1 MFREEGIMSRQ
12 FKEFKIEDVLDWQ
25 PQIEIDPLKLIDLSI
40 VSNTKY
46 PFYGQAT
53 KNNGIIGYFSLTER
67 VLNNK
72 NGKPTILIHSNNQ
85 NIVYL
90 ESPFYL
96 KDGHGATS
104 VLQSDFL
111 NLKSALYIITAIRKA
126 IETRF
131 TYNSKATKIALKNTN
146 IFLPIASDGSID
158 YSYMEERISKLEEE
172 CISELEEERKSALEA
187 YLDVAGLND
196 FLLTAEEQNAIE
208 MLNNSMVEFGEFKVG
223 SKDGLFE
230 IQKGKRLTKMDMRKG
245 KTNYIGAISQN
256 NGIRQKI
263 SAKPLH
269 QGNCITVNYNGS
281 VGEAFYQTEPFW
293 ASDDVNVLYLK
304 GYKLN
309 CNVAFYLI
317 THIKKKGLLFS
328 YQNKWNVE
336 RMEKTTISLP
346 IKDKQP
352 DYNFMET
359 YIKATQ
365 KLVIKDIVDSKDDII
380 SKSKFVVK
388 NK

>member
-1 MFREEGIMSRQ
+1 M
-12 FKEFKIEDVLDWQ
+12 
-25 PQIEIDPLKLIDLSI
+25 
-40 VSNTKY
+40 
-46 PFYGQAT
+46 
-53 KNNGIIGYFSLTER
+53 
-67 VLNNK
+67 LNNK
-72 NGKPTILIHSNNQ
+72 DGKPTILIHSNNQ

-104 VLQSDFL
+104 VLQADFL

-126 IETRF
+126 IEIRF
-131 TYNSKATKIALKNTN
+131 TYNAKATKIALKNTY
-146 IFLPIASDGSID
+146 IFLPITSDGSID
-158 YSYMEERISKLEEE
+158 YSYMEERISELEEGRL
-172 CISELEEERKSALEA
+172 CELEEERSYELKVH
-187 YLDVAGLND
+187 LDVAGLND

-208 MLNNSMVEFGEFKVG
+208 MFNNGKIEFGVFKVG
-223 SKDGLFE
+223 SNDGLFD

-245 KTNYIGAISQN
+245 ETNYIGAISQN

-304 GYKLN
+304 EHKLN
-309 CNVAFYLI
+309 YNIALYLI
-317 THIKKKGLLFS
+317 THIKKQGLLFS

-336 RMEKTTISLP
+336 RMEKTLMFLP
-346 IKDKQP
+346 TKENQP
-352 DYNFMET
+352 DYDFMET

-365 KLVIKDIVDSKDDII
+365 KLVIKDIVDSKDEII
-380 SKSKFVVK
+380 QKTREVVR
-388 NK
+388 N